1 MNRNR
6 KLLYPVLIITLLLI
20 AILSLSLGA
29 ERINIVKAIG
39 DISNGIQTADSRILQ
54 FARIPRTLAGILA
67 GCALGASGAM
77 IQSVLANSLAS
88 PSTIGV
94 NSGAGLAVAIFAA
107 IFPEAVMLVPLAS
120 LAGAFLGAL
129 LVLSIGERTSSSRM
143 GLVLAGVAVSAIF
156 SAGIDTVLTFVP
168 DALSG
173 YSDFR
178 IGGLSGISMKDLF
191 PAAPIIIIA
200 LLISLMLHNEMDILQ
215 LGMDES
221 RTLGLPAKQLRM
233 LFLALAAAMAGSAI
247 SFSGLIG
254 FVGLIVPH
262 IMREF
267 VGEESGPLIITSSL
281 GGAILLMG
289 SDLLSRLA
297 FAPFELP
304 VGILMALIGGPF
316 FIYLLRKR
324 GRAHD

>member
-1 MNRNR
+1 MKSKS
-6 KLLYPVLIITLLLI
+6 KLVYPVLIILIVLTTLL
-20 AILSLSLGA
+20 SLTLGA
-29 ERINIVKAIG
+29 EKINIIKAIQ
-39 DISNGIQTADSRILQ
+39 DIAKGIQTADTRILQ
-54 FARIPRTLAGILA
+54 FARLPRTLAGILA

-77 IQSVLANSLAS
+77 IQSVLSNSLAS

-107 IFPEAVMLVPLAS
+107 IFPEAVMFVPLAS
-120 LAGAFLGAL
+120 LIGAFLGAM

-168 DALSG
+168 EALNG

-178 IGGLSGISMKDLF
+178 IGGLFSISMKDLF
-191 PAAPIIIIA
+191 PAAPIIIVA
-200 LLISLMLHNEMDILQ
+200 LAISLMLHNELDILM

-221 RTLGLPAKQLRM
+221 QTLGLPAKKLRII
-233 LFLALAAAMAGSAI
+233 FLALAAAMAGSAI

-267 VGEESGPLIITSSL
+267 VGEESGPLVLTSAL
-281 GGAILLMG
+281 GGSVLLLG
-289 SDLLSRLA
+289 SDLLSRIV

-324 GRAHD
+324 GRSHD